1 MKKVFAVFCVLIFV
15 ISCSPFSRYS
25 KTNQYLNQK
34 CPNSKMDIPTVS
46 NPALGISTITFGDF
60 KFANSKKEF
69 KAINSSAKPE
79 FKNILFYGITDDY
92 EYYVLLNFEG
102 KLPENYISSD
112 TIIGENKFVLA
123 TSNSIHEYDFNYLKT
138 HIYAFGSNYL
148 ENVCF

>member
-1 MKKVFAVFCVLIFV
+1 MKKVFAVFCVLMFV

-34 CPNSKMDIPTVS
+34 CPNSRTNIPTVS

-69 KAINSSAKPE
+69 KSINSSAKPQ

-102 KLPENYISSD
+102 ELPENYVSENKM
-112 TIIGENKFVLA
+112 IGQNKFVLVA
-123 TSNSIHEYDFNYLKT
+123 SSSIPEPDFNYLKT